1 MARNRVI
8 PNLLYGTLG
17 LAAVGTATYFALR
30 SLRARR
36 AAHGEDSTMLSL
48 RRSTRNVG
56 RAVKDSVQKIGKD
69 VSRGA
74 NDTGEALAEV
84 GKEFESD
91 LASPTSYN
99 RI

>member
-30 SLRARR
+30 SLRRR
-36 AAHGEDSTMLSL
+36 REAHGEESTMLSL
-48 RRSTRNVG
+48 RRSTRDVG
-56 RAVKDSVQKIGKD
+56 RAVKDSVEKVGKS
-69 VSRGA
+69 VKRGA
-74 NDTGEALAEV
+74 MDTGEALAEV
-84 GKEFESD
+84 GREFQAD
-91 LASPTSYN
+91 AAKPTSYN

>member
-36 AAHGEDSTMLSL
+36 EAHGEESPMLSL

-56 RAVKDSVQKIGKD
+56 RAAKDSAQKVGKD
-69 VSRGA
+69 IKRGVA
-74 NDTGEALAEV
+74 DTGEALAEA
-84 GKEFESD
+84 GDEFQS
-91 LASPTSYN
+91 AQATSFN

>member
-17 LAAVGTATYFALR
+17 LAAVGTATFFAIR
-30 SLRARR
+30 SLRRR
-36 AAHGEDSTMLSL
+36 RELHGEESTMLSL

-56 RAVKDSVQKIGKD
+56 RAVKDTVQKIGKD
-69 VSRGA
+69 VNRGVL
-74 NDTGEALAEV
+74 DTGEALAEV
-84 GKEFESD
+84 GNEFESPQ
-91 LASPTSYN
+91 ATSYN